1 MEYIE
6 LNTFNPGP
14 YKSFVPEPTKETNT
28 NLILGIVVLIWAII
42 QVVFLLLFVEHNLL
56 LQYIWTLFKF
66 LIVIR
71 IIDSSIS
78 AGCFFRVDCKD
89 LEPTHYES

>member
-28 NLILGIVVLIWAII
+28 NLIWGIVVLG
-42 QVVFLLLFVEHNLL
+42 LLG
-56 LQYIWTLFKF
+56 
-66 LIVIR
+66 
-71 IIDSSIS
+71 IS
-78 AGCFFRVDCKD
+78 LWYAVQREEEEEK
-89 LEPTHYES
+89 